1 MHETLAGTLTHSPK
15 DIINNQT
22 RHDCAQMREES
33 ESLVAEAEAEALER
47 LAREG
52 AEAGGG
58 GGKPQQRR
66 ADAGNLWPT
75 GSGPQDVPQVRCPT
89 RLQWDVVSSHLAI
102 GRAQGCEIWLFPP
115 TAGWQAA
122 WCGLGPNLAPYT
134 SSV

>member
-1 MHETLAGTLTHSPK
+1 M
-15 DIINNQT
+15 
-22 RHDCAQMREES
+22 
-33 ESLVAEAEAEALER
+33 AEAEAEALER

-89 RLQWDVVSSHLAI
+89 HLQWNVVSSHLAI
-102 GRAQGCEIWLFPP
+102 GWAQGCEIWLFPP

-122 WCGLGPNLAPYT
+122 WCGLGPNWRPTSRPFTLEVAT
-134 SSV
+134 SSQDRAPQSEAVCLACSTC